1 MAIDADLPVFDVKT
15 MNEQIALGVFP
26 LRLGAGLSGLFGVLA
41 LALACIGLYGTL
53 SYFVSQRTAEIGI
66 RMALGAQRRQLLA
79 LVIRQGMGPLFWGT
93 MLGLLPCVILGFV
106 LALEIYPTYEVVLAD
121 IAFLVGIVI
130 AQGSVAWLA
139 CWIPARRAVRL
150 APAVAL
156 RSE

>member
-1 MAIDADLPVFDVKT
+1 VAPS
-15 MNEQIALGVFP
+15 
-26 LRLGAGLSGLFGVLA
+26 LGAGLSGLFGA
-41 LALACIGLYGTL
+41 LAPGLACIGRRTL

-79 LVIRQGMGPLFWGT
+79 LVIRQGMRPLFWGT
-93 MLGLLPCVILGFV
+93 MLGLPPCVIPGF
-106 LALEIYPTYEVVLAD
+106 LALEIYPVRSSIAD

-130 AQGSVAWLA
+130 AQASVAWLA